1 MFREEFIHYYS
12 WGVTMKYHMGVYT
25 AALVFTDCIAQW
37 LMGRQ
42 SIPILVLGEML
53 LVSMGVAVLES
64 WIFPRREVW
73 EGEALIRRTALW
85 ALVSNLGFVGGA
97 ALCGWFDGV
106 PLWGTAL
113 LALFLEFGLASMWFA
128 DHVALR
134 RDTQRL
140 NERLRQYQNE

>member
-12 WGVTMKYHMGVYT
+12 WG
-25 AALVFTDCIAQW
+25 LVFTDCIAQW

-106 PLWGTAL
+106 PLWGAAL